1 MSEEN
6 NHLPQL
12 LEHMVLNLRMI
23 YARST
28 LMETAV
34 ARILADNS
42 ALKNEVIEQLQQ
54 VNAATERDKVDLE
67 QARQHLIDVFNALP
81 AKEE

>member
-28 LMETAV
+28 LMEKAL
-34 ARILADNS
+34 ARILADDN
-42 ALKNEVIEQLQQ
+42 ALKSDVIEQLQQ
-54 VNAATERDKVDLE
+54 VNAATERDRVDLE
-67 QARQHLIDVFNALP
+67 QARQHLIDVFNSIP
-81 AKEE
+81 AKE

>member
-28 LMETAV
+28 LMEKAL
-34 ARILADNS
+34 ARILADDN
-42 ALKNEVIEQLQQ
+42 ALKSDVIEQLQQ

-67 QARQHLIDVFNALP
+67 QARQHLIDVFNSIP
-81 AKEE
+81 AKE